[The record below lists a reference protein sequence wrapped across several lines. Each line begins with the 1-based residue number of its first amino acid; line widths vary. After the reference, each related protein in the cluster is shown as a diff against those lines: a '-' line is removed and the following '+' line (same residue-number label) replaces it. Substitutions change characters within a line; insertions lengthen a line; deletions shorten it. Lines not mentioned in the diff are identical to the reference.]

1 MLQNK
6 GFGDS
11 RRSGSDIKNVR
22 HNLAYGLAGLFILA
36 FFVWTINLVFS
47 IQNNWAESNDV
58 TAMDKDV
65 HALFDP
71 WRNLNR
77 PGNDVLEN
85 YEVAIQKRALER
97 YLQE

>member
-1 MLQNK
+1 MKKQE
-6 GFGDS
+6 
-11 RRSGSDIKNVR
+11 R
-22 HNLAYGLAGLFILA
+22 HRLAYGIAGLLILA
-36 FFVWTINLVFS
+36 FFVWTFNLLFS
-47 IQNNWAESNDV
+47 VQSNWAESNEV

-85 YEVAIQKRALER
+85 YAGAQSS
-97 YLQE
+97 

>member
-1 MLQNK
+1 M
-6 GFGDS
+6 
-11 RRSGSDIKNVR
+11 IKNER
-22 HNLAYGLAGLFILA
+22 HNLAYALAGLFILA
-36 FFVWTINLVFS
+36 FFVWTFNLLFS
-47 IQNNWAESNDV
+47 VQSNWAESNEV

-85 YEVAIQKRALER
+85 YAVAAQKRAATALPPGIPAGA
-97 YLQE
+97 QSS